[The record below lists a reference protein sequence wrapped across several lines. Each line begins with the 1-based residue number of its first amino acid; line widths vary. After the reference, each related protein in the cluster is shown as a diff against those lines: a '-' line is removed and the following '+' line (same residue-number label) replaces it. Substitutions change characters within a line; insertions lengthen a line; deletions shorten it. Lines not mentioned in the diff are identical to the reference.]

1 MRLTRT
7 CRSAAARRI
16 PAGGGR
22 PWLGRLRVLLPAVL
36 FLLTLA
42 HGGAAVAAQPRIQ
55 VLLSDTTEAYREVD
69 ASLRRALEA
78 WAPGRVEPETHALT
92 ALPGGLKSLLAQKPA
107 LIVPVGLR
115 ATAVALRDAGA
126 VPVLSLL
133 VPESDYAALWAN
145 LQPGAAAP
153 RTRSAIYL
161 DQPLE
166 RQLDLLQLLLPN
178 ARRIGALA
186 GTQSAAQAERLATLA
201 RERGLEPVIMPVPEH
216 DNPIHPLTR
225 LMDRADVLLALPDP
239 NVFRRSS
246 LQAILLTTYRSRVPV
261 IGFSQAYVRAGALA
275 AVHSTAGQIGTQAGE
290 WIADLAGRGQWTLGE
305 PRHPVYYSVS
315 VNPQVAQ
322 SLALPAPDEA
332 ALLEALQDQETR
344 RP

>member
-1 MRLTRT
+1 MRPARL
-7 CRSAAARRI
+7 CRSAAARRV
-16 PAGGGR
+16 PAGGGQ
-22 PWLGRLRVLLPAVL
+22 PWRGRLRAALTAALC
-36 FLLTLA
+36 LLTLG
-42 HGGAAVAAQPRIQ
+42 HGTAAAAQPRIQ

-69 ASLRRALEA
+69 ASLRRALEV
-78 WAPGRVEPETHALT
+78 WAPGRAELETQALA
-92 ALPGGLKSLLAQKPA
+92 ALPGGLKGLLAQEPA

-115 ATAVALRDAGA
+115 ATAVALRDAGPI
-126 VPVLSLL
+126 PVLSLL

-145 LQPGAAAP
+145 LKPGAAAP

-166 RQLDLLQLLLPN
+166 RQLDLLQVLLPN
-178 ARRIGALA
+178 ARRVGALA
-186 GTQSAAQAERLATLA
+186 GSQSAAQAERLATLA
-201 RERGLEPVIMPVPEH
+201 RERGLEAAIMPVPAH
-216 DNPIHPLTR
+216 GNPIRPLTQ
-225 LMDRADVLLALPDP
+225 LMDGADVLLALPDP
-239 NVFRRSS
+239 DVFRRAS

-275 AVHSTAGQIGTQAGE
+275 AVYSTAGQNGTQAGE
-290 WIADLAGRGQWTLGE
+290 WIADLAARGQWTLGE
-305 PRHPVYYSVS
+305 PRNPIYYSIS

-332 ALLEALQDQETR
+332 TLLEALQAVETR